1 MKKLFVAALIL
12 SAALPA
18 LPTQYS
24 KLAIVTASKAI
35 GKWGELKSFI
45 ASAGMVDEWQA
56 CDYLSDEH
64 ELFASVT
71 NAIVNSG
78 LVTAAELKEILEKS
92 KDPAVADAL
101 IGRAYSSDMA
111 NADGRVKW
119 HGKVVSTTY
128 DTNRLE
134 KVQTHEDGFVFSSPF
149 SPSRPPSVES
159 QLTAAERAAKAE
171 ALRKEREREREEKRQ
186 ARIAELQ
193 TNLQYHVEQTMA
205 AKRWPEDLSRLYLQ
219 HELNTLIGTN
229 VVNAVIVPE

>member
-12 SAALPA
+12 STALPA

-64 ELFASVT
+64 ELFATVT

-92 KDPAVADAL
+92 KDPAIADAL

-111 NADGRVKW
+111 KADGRVKW

-128 DTNRLE
+128 DTNNLV
-134 KVQTHEDGFVFSSPF
+134 KVQTHEDGFVYRSPF
-149 SPSRPPSVES
+149 SPSRPPSVFS

-171 ALRKEREREREEKRQ
+171 ALRKERERQKEEKRQ
-186 ARIAELQ
+186 ARIAELS
-193 TNLQYHVEQTMA
+193 TNMTACVQAVMER
-205 AKRWPEDLSRLYLQ
+205 KNWPEDLSRLYLQ
-219 HELNTLIGTN
+219 HELNVLIGTN

>member
-1 MKKLFVAALIL
+1 MKKLFACALIL
-12 SAALPA
+12 STALPA

-78 LVTAAELKEILEKS
+78 LVTAAELNEILEKS
-92 KDPAVADAL
+92 KDPAIADAL

-111 NADGRVKW
+111 NAAGRVKW

-128 DTNRLE
+128 DTNKLI
-134 KVQTHEDGFVFSSPF
+134 KVQLHEDGYAHSMPF

-171 ALRKEREREREEKRQ
+171 ALRKERERERQERRQ

-229 VVNAVIVPE
+229 FVNAVIVPE